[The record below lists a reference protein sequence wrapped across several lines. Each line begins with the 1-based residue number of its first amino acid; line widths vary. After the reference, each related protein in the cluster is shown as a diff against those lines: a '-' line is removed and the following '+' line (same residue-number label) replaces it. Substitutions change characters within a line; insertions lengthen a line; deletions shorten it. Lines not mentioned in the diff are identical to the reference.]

1 MKQQRK
7 ILLGL
12 LVVFLIAA
20 FAYLATPRD
29 KYHVFIAHD
38 LERDAARFTPED
50 SVDLAFANGL
60 RHEAPRMLNPPAA
73 VSPLL
78 LYPPSEED
86 LARLS
91 G

>member
-1 MKQQRK
+1 M
-7 ILLGL
+7 LLI
-12 LVVFLIAA
+12 VA
-20 FAYLATPRD
+20 FAYLAVPKD

-38 LERDAARFTPED
+38 LARDVARFTPEE

-78 LYPPSEED
+78 LYPPSADD
-86 LARLS
+86 LAQLS
-91 G
+91 GQ